1 MNKKQLVTILTLTF
15 LAGAVYAAPTKI
27 KAIADG
33 APLSPAYEFKVMQ
46 GSLGIYSSGDNFRSF
61 CLEAGETFT
70 NGTTYFAVM
79 NTAAVKGGTGSSD
92 PLDPR
97 TAYLYTRYM
106 AGAYGHTFD
115 TENALQEAIHY
126 IEGERASLSVGNSW
140 SAQAAAFFTEAD
152 ASGWT
157 TIGNVRVVNL
167 WTDYDPQTKTYSG
180 FAQDQLVLVPA
191 PGALLLASI
200 GMAVVGGL
208 RRRQS
213 V

>member
-1 MNKKQLVTILTLTF
+1 MSTKQLTIILTLTI
-15 LAGAVYAAPTKI
+15 LAGAVYAAPTTV

-33 APLSPAYEFKVMQ
+33 APLSPAYEFKVTS
-46 GSLGIYSSGDNFRSF
+46 GSLGIYTVGQNFRTF
-61 CLEAGETFT
+61 CMEAGETFA
-70 NGTTYFAVM
+70 NGVTYYAVI
-79 NTAAVKGGTGSSD
+79 NTEAVKGGTGTSD

-97 TAYLYTRYM
+97 TAYLYTQYM
-106 AGAYGHTFD
+106 AGAYGYDFN
-115 TENALQEAIHY
+115 TENALQEVIHY
-126 IEGERASLSVGNSW
+126 IEGERASLSDNNLW
-140 SAQAAAFFTEAD
+140 SSKASELLTEAD
-152 ASGWT
+152 NSGWT
-157 TIGNVRVVNL
+157 NIGNVRVVNL
-167 WTDYDPQTKTYSG
+167 WTSYDPQTKTYSG

>member
-1 MNKKQLVTILTLTF
+1 MSTKQLTTIVALTIM
-15 LAGAVYAAPTKI
+15 AGVVYAAPTTV

-33 APLSPAYEFKVMQ
+33 APLSPAYEFKVTS
-46 GSLGIYSSGDNFRSF
+46 GSLGIYTVGQNFRTF
-61 CLEAGETFT
+61 CMEAGETFA
-70 NGTTYFAVM
+70 NGVTYYAVI
-79 NTAAVKGGTGSSD
+79 NTAAVKGGTGTSD

-97 TAYLYTRYM
+97 TAYLYTNYM
-106 AGAYGHTFD
+106 AGAYGYDFN
-115 TENALQEAIHY
+115 TENALQEVIHY
-126 IEGERASLSVGNSW
+126 IEGERASLSVGNPW
-140 SAQAAAFFTEAD
+140 SGQAATLYAAAN

-167 WTDYDPQTKTYSG
+167 WTSYDPQTKTYSG
-180 FAQDQLVLVPA
+180 YAQDQLVLVPA

>member
-1 MNKKQLVTILTLTF
+1 MSMKQLVTIFTLTLM
-15 LAGAVYAAPTKI
+15 AGAVYAAPTKI

-33 APLSPAYEFKVMQ
+33 APLSPAYEFMVTN
-46 GSLGIYSSGDNFRSF
+46 GTLGIYSAPQSFRTF

-70 NGTTYFAVM
+70 NGVTYFAVI

-97 TAYLYTRYM
+97 TAYLYTQYM
-106 AGAYGHTFD
+106 AGAYGYGFD
-115 TENALQEAIHY
+115 TENALQEVIHY
-126 IEGERASLSVGNSW
+126 IEGERSALSTDEVW
-140 SAQAAAFFTEAD
+140 SEKAETYLKYANK
-152 ASGWT
+152 SGWT

-167 WTDYDPQTKTYSG
+167 WTNYDEKTNTFSG

-200 GMAVVGGL
+200 GMAIVGGL